1 MTISMNG
8 FAGEPEAIRVA
19 ELEATR
25 RVLDSNHYVLGPEV
39 TNFENL
45 WAEYCGS
52 DYCVGVGNGLD
63 AIEIIL
69 RSAGI
74 GPGDQVITTP
84 MTAIATVLAILRA
97 GATPVLADIDPGT
110 ALLSR
115 ESVERCIT
123 PATKAIVL
131 VHLYGQVRD
140 MQQWAALCDQH
151 NLVLVE
157 DCAQSH
163 GAAENSI
170 TCGNFGLGGAFSFY
184 PTKNLGAIGD
194 AGAVTTNSTEL
205 AEQARMLRNY
215 GQVNRYEHSEI
226 GMNSRLDELQAALLS
241 VRLQWLPEFTARRQQ
256 IAHQYRAGITNPA
269 VTLLA
274 APTSPSAHVY
284 HLFVITTDH
293 REELIRHL
301 EANGVQT
308 LIHYPISA
316 DDQVALAG
324 ITTDPQGLSNAHK
337 HAETC
342 LSLPCHPQLGDADV
356 AAVIN
361 AVNSFV
367 PGVHA

>member
-1 MTISMNG
+1 MNG
-8 FAGEPEAIRVA
+8 FASEPTAIRLA
-19 ELEATR
+19 ELEATK
-25 RVLDSNHYVLGPEV
+25 RVFDSHHYVLGPEV
-39 TNFENL
+39 TAFENA
-45 WAEYCGS
+45 WADYSGA

-69 RSAGI
+69 RAAGI
-74 GPGDQVITTP
+74 GPGDEVITTP

-97 GATPVLADIDPGT
+97 GATPVLADIDSET

-123 PATKAIVL
+123 EATKAVVL
-131 VHLYGQVRD
+131 VHLYGQVRH
-140 MQQWAALCDQH
+140 MQEWVSLCDKYD
-151 NLVLVE
+151 LVLVE

-163 GAAENSI
+163 GAQENSI
-170 TCGNFGLGGAFSFY
+170 TCGNFGIAGAFSFY

-194 AGAVTTNSTEL
+194 AGAITTNSTQI
-205 AEQARMLRNY
+205 AEQARLLRNY
-215 GQVNRYEHSEI
+215 GQVTRYEHTEI

-256 IAHQYRAGITNPA
+256 IAHQYFSGITNPA

-274 APTSPSAHVY
+274 QPTSSESHVY

-293 REELIRHL
+293 REELMRHL
-301 EANGVQT
+301 ERHGVQT

-316 DDQVALAG
+316 DHQEALKG
-324 ITTDPQGLSNAHK
+324 IVTDPMGLSNTHL
-337 HAETC
+337 HARTC
-342 LSLPCHPQLGDADV
+342 LSLPCHPQLTDIEIAS
-356 AAVIN
+356 VIS

-367 PGVHA
+367 PGVDA